1 MVRSRQK
8 GFTLIELAITVTIAS
23 ILVCM
28 TTSLML
34 ATVKFGK
41 LLSDRVEATREA
53 RIVVSDMTNIL
64 RFSTGNLTCINDS
77 ANQSVAVSIEDH
89 HLGGVPANSGVIYR
103 RTKSNNNLRRIFYNL
118 TDNITRSDILLSQ
131 NVQFFNTTGAWNN
144 VSGELALELQFTVNG
159 TTVPVKTKVK
169 LLGDR

>member
-1 MVRSRQK
+1 MVKSRRR
-8 GFTLIELAITVTIAS
+8 GFTLIELVITVTIAS
-23 ILVCM
+23 ILVCL

-34 ATVKFGK
+34 ATANFSKT
-41 LLSDRVEATREA
+41 LRDRVEATREA
-53 RIVVSDMTNIL
+53 RIVVSDMTSIL
-64 RFSTGNLTCINDS
+64 RFSTDNVTCINDS
-77 ANQSVAVSIEDH
+77 MNQSVGVSIEDH

-118 TDNITRSDILLSQ
+118 TDNITRSDVLLSQ

-144 VSGELALELQFTVNG
+144 TSGELALELRFTVNG

-169 LLGDR
+169 LLGDK